1 VKIYGDYLLFGGTK
15 GYLSLGVL
23 SKTKSSAMLL
33 NSSNTSGGGGGGN
46 VSTAKR
52 VVFTVP
58 LIDKVLESSSQYA
71 NEQIRKSSITNATE
85 AVVSQPLLPAASTS
99 ATSLP
104 AVMSMNYPHSSS
116 GDITAIGI
124 ASYSSVFAVADSNLL
139 VSLWYIPRNPKLN
152 NLSVRSSVSNPNG
165 MKKFMKRLKVHVI
178 TVLNIRQCDYSNN
191 NNNAES
197 SSPNT
202 SEKLSG
208 GGGSSKKGS
217 GTAEKRKSGS
227 SRQFSHDGGNNNNLN
242 KLEEKIVKLKFLVND
257 AYLLV
262 CTNRRMLLLAIQ
274 YQQAASPVH
283 HHHQSSQSVP
293 HQAFE
298 ESFSRGTS
306 MDFSASFQGS
316 SAALTSAFQSPM
328 PMAHLHQVRNVAGFS
343 GWVELDRAV
352 PRCYGIFDFY
362 ISDDNTNM
370 EGQGQQQ
377 QRKIVQWR
385 AAEIDDEDEG
395 KTTTSM
401 TASLLSSWSG
411 KSSKNADGTPTKRPS
426 TTTGSGGGGG
436 GSSSFQSAAV
446 AAASQSG
453 GDSGILKKCTVS
465 RLNWNAQMFQD
476 VLMKLKPCPVYLPF
490 DTINLE
496 K

>member
-23 SKTKSSAMLL
+23 SKTKSSAMVL
-33 NSSNTSGGGGGGN
+33 NSNNTSGGGGGN

-71 NEQIRKSSITNATE
+71 NEQIRKSSVTNATE
-85 AVVSQPLLPAASTS
+85 AGVGATPTSTAIIMPAIT
-99 ATSLP
+99 
-104 AVMSMNYPHSSS
+104 MNYPHSSS

-191 NNNAES
+191 ADQSQPGS

-208 GGGSSKKGS
+208 GSSSKKG
-217 GTAEKRKSGS
+217 AEKRKSGS
-227 SRQFSHDGGNNNNLN
+227 SRQFSHDGNNNIN
-242 KLEEKIVKLKFLVND
+242 KLEERIVKLKFLLND

-274 YQQAASPVH
+274 YQQASPVH
-283 HHHQSSQSVP
+283 HHHQSSQSIP

-328 PMAHLHQVRNVAGFS
+328 PMAHLHQVRNVVGFS

-362 ISDDNTNM
+362 ISDDST
-370 EGQGQQQ
+370 EGALQGQP

-395 KTTTSM
+395 KATTSM

-411 KSSKNADGTPTKRPS
+411 KSSSKNADGTPTKRPS
-426 TTTGSGGGGG
+426 TTTTGG

-446 AAASQSG
+446 AASQSG
-453 GDSGILKKCTVS
+453 GEGILKKCTVS